1 MRGSNI
7 VEGIGPT
14 RRRET
19 CNLHT
24 IYKYSINQISRIRSD
39 NERLVCEACNPHG
52 ARRRDRAALTC
63 RSRDGVIIHSESHC
77 YRMVGLHIRK
87 RIRIHRAAMPIAVH
101 HHIGYM
107 VAPIRGEDKG
117 GVVSPCH
124 KHLRKLAAVRSHSTV
139 LASCDIYGVLYL
151 SKCHRKRVV
160 CQHVRK
166 RVAERGLVGSLRQ
179 RHAIE
184 QYRLNV
190 MPLCGSYRQEVVV
203 AISHRRARRNCTAVV
218 GRHRHRML
226 QAQRI
231 GTNDNVIDKHTNIHP
246 FRTIVNDHV
255 LRIGG
260 QIHGESLPNI
270 RLCIDN
276 ASTPSEIGRRAV
288 TVGRSIADAE
298 GLKLIVILGRTISE
312 SYSH

>member
-39 NERLVCEACNPHG
+39 NERLVGEACDTHG
-52 ARRRDRAALTC
+52 ARRRDRATLTC

-87 RIRIHRAAMPIAVH
+87 RIRIHRTAMPIAIH
-101 HHIGYM
+101 HHIGHV

-124 KHLRKLAAVRSHSTV
+124 NHLRKLATVRSHRTV
-139 LASCDIYGVLYL
+139 LAGCDIYGVLYL
-151 SKCHRKRVV
+151 RKCHRKSVV
-160 CQHVRK
+160 RQHIGE

-179 RHAIE
+179 RYAIE

-190 MPLCGSYRQEVVV
+190 MSLCGGYRQCVVV
-203 AISHRRARRNCTAVV
+203 AISHRRARRNRTAVV

-226 QAQRI
+226 QTWRI

-260 QIHGESLPNI
+260 QIHRESLPNI

-276 ASTPSEIGRRAV
+276 ASTPSEISRRTV
-288 TVGRSIADAE
+288 TVGCSIADAE
-298 GLKLIVILGRTISE
+298 GFKLIVIFGRTISE
-312 SYSH
+312 SHSH